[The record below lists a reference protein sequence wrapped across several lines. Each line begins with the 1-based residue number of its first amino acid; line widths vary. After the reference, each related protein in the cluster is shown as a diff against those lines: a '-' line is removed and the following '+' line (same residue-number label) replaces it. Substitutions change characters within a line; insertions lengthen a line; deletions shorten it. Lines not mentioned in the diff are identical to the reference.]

1 MFSLK
6 AIKQR
11 NRESIAAKPWNN
23 LLNGITL
30 WPKHSDVY
38 VITFLSRLNDVNS
51 IPYDEHQ

>member
-23 LLNGITL
+23 LLNEIML
-30 WPKHSDVY
+30 WSKHSGVY

>member
-23 LLNGITL
+23 LSNGITL

-38 VITFLSRLNDVNS
+38 VITFPSRLNDVNS